1 MSKNKVTWEEVI
13 EWSIKA
19 GMSPIDFID
28 IVIKCLNKNKIKNSK
43 FKKGL
48 LKLRR
53 NIDLNL
59 N

>member
-1 MSKNKVTWEEVI
+1 MSKNKVTWEEVV

-48 LKLRR
+48 LK
-53 NIDLNL
+53 
-59 N
+59 

>member
-1 MSKNKVTWEEVI
+1 MSWRKKEI
-13 EWSIKA
+13 E
-19 GMSPIDFID
+19 MVDE
-28 IVIKCLNKNKIKNSK
+28 LNKNKIKNSK